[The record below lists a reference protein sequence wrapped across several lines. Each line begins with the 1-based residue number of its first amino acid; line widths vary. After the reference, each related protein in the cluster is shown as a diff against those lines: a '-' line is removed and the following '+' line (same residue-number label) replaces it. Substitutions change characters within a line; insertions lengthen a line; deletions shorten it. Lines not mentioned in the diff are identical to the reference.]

1 MISLILLKLLTF
13 SQILLGVST
22 VNSVSGMSFRSFCV
36 SGSEDGYFTGIL
48 LRKDRVQFLQSNIV
62 KYPTTEM
69 DRNLLI
75 AHVGFSY
82 PLENWFNIPDYE
94 YCFFTFD
101 HIYNEIVIL

>member
-1 MISLILLKLLTF
+1 MIYLILFKLLTF

-82 PLENWFNIPDYE
+82 PLENLFNIPDYE
-94 YCFFTFD
+94 YSFFSLTIF
-101 HIYNEIVIL
+101 IIKLS